1 MNIQKKDLVL
11 LVEDSD
17 IDADLLQRVFRRLKP
32 EVKLMRSEDGIMAME
47 ALEHC
52 RPDLIIMDIRMPR
65 MGGLETLE
73 KIKKDKHLK
82 SIPVIMMSSSKD
94 EDDINESYD
103 RLANAYVV
111 KTFDAREGS
120 KIETLLRF
128 WLETAELKAGPD
140 QQQATSAGTH
150 KKFEK

>member
-1 MNIQKKDLVL
+1 MNTQKKDLVL

-17 IDADLLQRVFRRLKP
+17 IDADLLQRVFRRLRP
-32 EVKLMRSEDGIMAME
+32 EVRLMRSEDGIMAME
-47 ALEHC
+47 ALEQC

-73 KIKKDKHLK
+73 MIKKDKKLK

-94 EDDINESYD
+94 EDDINESYN

-120 KIETLLRF
+120 KIESLLRF
-128 WLETAELKAGPD
+128 WLETAELKVCSPQD
-140 QQQATSAGTH
+140 QATSADT
-150 KKFEK
+150 KDPFNK

>member
-1 MNIQKKDLVL
+1 MSTKAHDLVL

-32 EVKLMRSEDGIMAME
+32 DVKIMRSEDGID
-47 ALEHC
+47 ALDTLENF

-73 KIKKDKHLK
+73 LIKQDLRLR

-94 EDDINESYD
+94 QNDISDSYN
-103 RLANAYVV
+103 RQANAYIV
-111 KTFDAREGS
+111 KSFDPRDGNKMEN
-120 KIETLLRF
+120 LVRF
-128 WLETAELKAGPD
+128 WLETAELD
-140 QQQATSAGTH
+140 N
-150 KKFEK
+150 